1 MSFFSKA
8 KEYTVSIEGM
18 KCEHCAANVEKT
30 LKAIK
35 DIKKVNVDLAS
46 KKAIIFVKSK
56 DLDALFA
63 DVKAKISEIGFAVTN
78 IE

>member
-1 MSFFSKA
+1 MSIFSKA

-30 LKAIK
+30 LASIK
-35 DIKKVNVDLAS
+35 DVKKVNVDLAG
-46 KKAIIFVKSK
+46 KKAIISVKSK

-63 DVKAKISEIGFAVTN
+63 DVKTKISEIGFAVTN

>member
-35 DIKKVNVDLAS
+35 DIKKV
-46 KKAIIFVKSK
+46 
-56 DLDALFA
+56 
-63 DVKAKISEIGFAVTN
+63 TN
-78 IE
+78 

>member
-1 MSFFSKA
+1 MSIFAKT
-8 KEYTVSIEGM
+8 KEYKVSIEGM

-30 LKAIK
+30 LKTIK
-35 DIKKVNVDLAS
+35 DIKKVNVDLAG
-46 KKAIIFVKSK
+46 KIAIISVKTN